1 MLELPEL
8 ETARR
13 DLDREIGGLKIKE
26 VDVLGPKRLI
36 PGQANKN
43 GLTKSLSGRKISSVK
58 RVGMLICL
66 DVGSGESLV
75 INLGPGG
82 TLRRA
87 VNKDQKEPDTQLII
101 TFTQKGQLRL
111 LDGEKS
117 ATVNLV
123 QNEEIDQAFPEV
135 AELGFDPVDEPISWT
150 DFGRR
155 LLECD
160 TKLRPL
166 LMDQTF
172 VVGLGPI
179 YSDEILHAALLRHD
193 RVANQLITQEI
204 RRLYRSIVE
213 TIHNAVKHRGVS
225 LDQISDVFGEPGGY
239 DEYLEVYG
247 RGGER
252 SRNGRGDVLTARVG
266 GTTHYYCDYVGVPL
280 CSVVFSFPG

>member
-43 GLTKSLSGRKISSVK
+43 GLTKSLSGRKILSVK

-266 GTTHYYCDYVGVPL
+266 GTTHYYCDYQV
-280 CSVVFSFPG
+280 

>member
-13 DLDREIGGLKIKE
+13 DLDREVGGLKIKE
-26 VDVLGPKRLI
+26 IDVIGPKRLI
-36 PGQANKN
+36 PGQPNKN
-43 GLTKSLSGRKISSVK
+43 GLTKALSGRKISNV
-58 RVGMLICL
+58 RRIGMLICL
-66 DVGSGESLV
+66 DVGNGESLV
-75 INLGPGG
+75 IDLGPGG
-82 TLRRA
+82 ALRRA
-87 VNKDQKEPDTQLII
+87 TNKDKREADTQLII
-101 TFTQKGQLRL
+101 AFTQKGQLRL
-111 LDGEKS
+111 LDSDKS
-117 ATVNLV
+117 ATVTLV
-123 QNEEIDQAFPEV
+123 QNEEIGQVFPEV
-135 AELGFDPVDEPISWT
+135 ADLGFDPVDEPLSWT

-155 LLECD
+155 LLQYD

-193 RVANQLITQEI
+193 RIANQLITQEI

-225 LDQISDVFGEPGGY
+225 LDEISDVFGKPGGY
-239 DEYLEVYG
+239 DEYLEVYR

-266 GTTHYYCDYVGVPL
+266 GTTHYYCDYQV
-280 CSVVFSFPG
+280 

>member
-193 RVANQLITQEI
+193 RFANQLITQEI

-266 GTTHYYCDYVGVPL
+266 GTTHYYCDYQV
-280 CSVVFSFPG
+280 

>member
-123 QNEEIDQAFPEV
+123 QNEEIDLAFPEV

-155 LLECD
+155 LLECN

-266 GTTHYYCDYVGVPL
+266 GTTHYYCDYQV
-280 CSVVFSFPG
+280 

>member
-87 VNKDQKEPDTQLII
+87 VKKDQKEPDTQLII

-266 GTTHYYCDYVGVPL
+266 GTTHYYCDYQV
-280 CSVVFSFPG
+280 

>member
-66 DVGSGESLV
+66 DVGDGESLV

-166 LMDQTF
+166 LMDPTF

-266 GTTHYYCDYVGVPL
+266 GTTHYYCDYQV
-280 CSVVFSFPG
+280 

>member
-66 DVGSGESLV
+66 DVGDGESLV

-266 GTTHYYCDYVGVPL
+266 GTTHYYCDYQV
-280 CSVVFSFPG
+280 

>member
-58 RVGMLICL
+58 RLGMLICL

-266 GTTHYYCDYVGVPL
+266 GTTHYYCDYQV
-280 CSVVFSFPG
+280 

>member
-58 RVGMLICL
+58 RIGMLICL
-66 DVGSGESLV
+66 EVGDGESLV
-75 INLGPGG
+75 INLGSGG

-87 VNKDQKEPDTQLII
+87 VNKDQKEADTQLIVS
-101 TFTQKGQLRL
+101 FTQKGQLRL
-111 LDGEKS
+111 LDSEKS
-117 ATVNLV
+117 ATVTLV
-123 QNEEIDQAFPEV
+123 QNEEIAQVFPEV
-135 AELGFDPVDEPISWT
+135 TELGFDPVDEPISWT
-150 DFGRR
+150 DFGQR

-160 TKLRPL
+160 AKLRPL
-166 LMDQTF
+166 LMNQTF

-213 TIHNAVKHRGVS
+213 TIHNAVKHRGVA

-266 GTTHYYCDYVGVPL
+266 GTTHYYCDYQV
-280 CSVVFSFPG
+280 

>member
-26 VDVLGPKRLI
+26 LDVLGPKRLI

-266 GTTHYYCDYVGVPL
+266 GTTHYYCDYQV
-280 CSVVFSFPG
+280 

>member
-26 VDVLGPKRLI
+26 VDVLGPERLI

-43 GLTKSLSGRKISSVK
+43 GLTKSLSGRKILSVK

-266 GTTHYYCDYVGVPL
+266 GTTHYYCDYQV
-280 CSVVFSFPG
+280 

>member
-66 DVGSGESLV
+66 DVGSGESIV

-266 GTTHYYCDYVGVPL
+266 GTTHYYCDYQV
-280 CSVVFSFPG
+280 

>member
-75 INLGPGG
+75 INLGPSG

-266 GTTHYYCDYVGVPL
+266 GTTHYYCDYQV
-280 CSVVFSFPG
+280 

>member
-252 SRNGRGDVLTARVG
+252 SRNGRGDVLTASG
-266 GTTHYYCDYVGVPL
+266 GTTHYYCDYQV
-280 CSVVFSFPG
+280 

>member
-58 RVGMLICL
+58 RIGMLICL
-66 DVGSGESLV
+66 EVGNGESLV
-75 INLGPGG
+75 INLGSGG

-87 VNKDQKEPDTQLII
+87 ANKDQKEADTQLIVS
-101 TFTQKGQLRL
+101 FTQKGQLRL
-111 LDGEKS
+111 LDSEKS
-117 ATVNLV
+117 ATVTLV
-123 QNEEIDQAFPEV
+123 QNEEIAQVFPEV
-135 AELGFDPVDEPISWT
+135 TELGFDPVDEPISWT

-160 TKLRPL
+160 AKLRPL

-213 TIHNAVKHRGVS
+213 TIHNAVKHRGVA

-247 RGGER
+247 RGG
-252 SRNGRGDVLTARVG
+252 
-266 GTTHYYCDYVGVPL
+266 
-280 CSVVFSFPG
+280 

>member
-13 DLDREIGGLKIKE
+13 DLDREVGGLKIKE
-26 VDVLGPKRLI
+26 IDVIGPKRLI
-36 PGQANKN
+36 PGQPNKN
-43 GLTKSLSGRKISSVK
+43 GLTKALSGRKISNVQ
-58 RVGMLICL
+58 RIGMLICL
-66 DVGSGESLV
+66 DVGSDESLV
-75 INLGPGG
+75 IDLGPGG
-82 TLRRA
+82 ALRRA
-87 VNKDQKEPDTQLII
+87 TNKDQREADTQLII
-101 TFTQKGQLRL
+101 AFTQKGQLRL
-111 LDGEKS
+111 LDSDKS
-117 ATVNLV
+117 ATVTLV
-123 QNEEIDQAFPEV
+123 QNEEIGQVFPEV
-135 AELGFDPVDEPISWT
+135 ADLGFDPVDEPLSWT

-155 LLECD
+155 LLQYD

-193 RVANQLITQEI
+193 RIANQLITQEI

-225 LDQISDVFGEPGGY
+225 LDEISDVFGKPGGY
-239 DEYLEVYG
+239 DEYLEVYR

-266 GTTHYYCDYVGVPL
+266 GTTHYYCDYQV
-280 CSVVFSFPG
+280 

>member
-43 GLTKSLSGRKISSVK
+43 GLTKSLSGRKISSVR

-266 GTTHYYCDYVGVPL
+266 GTTHYYCDYQV
-280 CSVVFSFPG
+280 

>member
-87 VNKDQKEPDTQLII
+87 ANKDQKEPDTQLII

-266 GTTHYYCDYVGVPL
+266 GTTHYYCDYQV
-280 CSVVFSFPG
+280 

>member
-1 MLELPEL
+1 MLEPPEL

-266 GTTHYYCDYVGVPL
+266 GTTHYYCDYQV
-280 CSVVFSFPG
+280 

>member
-58 RVGMLICL
+58 RGGMLICL

-123 QNEEIDQAFPEV
+123 QNEEIDLAFPEV

-155 LLECD
+155 LLECN

-266 GTTHYYCDYVGVPL
+266 GTTHYYCDYQV
-280 CSVVFSFPG
+280 